1 SPTMRTPTRSDT
13 VEELEVDAQ
22 TIDTPRVRLFLE
34 ACGLPTPAIAKLLA
48 QAGAIVDADGA
59 ALLWIERPH
68 TGEPRAMA
76 QAGLSTP
83 AWAGAQDVSSAPQG
97 PPLPLPSSR

>member
-1 SPTMRTPTRSDT
+1 MRTPTRSDT